1 MEELILNLIMHSGQ
15 ARSSAVEAISLAKK
29 EMFDK
34 ADEFLKKAD
43 EELGFAHNA
52 QTSLIQAEN
61 DEIQVSLLLVHAEDH
76 LMTTMTFKDLAAEFV
91 ELYKRLSKKSLSN

>member
-1 MEELILNLIMHSGQ
+1 MEELILNLIMHSGE
-15 ARSSAVEAISLAKK
+15 ARNSSIEAISLAKK
-29 EMFDK
+29 EKFDK
-34 ADEFLKKAD
+34 ADECLKKAD

-61 DEIQVSLLLVHAEDH
+61 DDVKLSLLLVHAEDH

-91 ELYKRLSKKSLSN
+91 EVYKKIYKKFNGQ